1 MRGAAIA
8 VIALALISDAAAQE
22 APRTN
27 PSTHDIALCLGAADQ
42 PICIL
47 RTLAAARAQRAYR
60 DDPRFAH
67 ARDVL
72 AAIGPVDGQ
81 RADEEPGGNDVGVR
95 AARQH
100 QISPPGPSD
109 HEAEL
114 HAEAARTVIAALEA
128 DRNGVAP
135 DRALAQV
142 RAVGQNPGSNIYL
155 AATARCWAYMEIWK
169 LFEEEDDRRRA
180 GAPRPSEALAR
191 ASVAACEAELPRVPP
206 SHGSRVS
213 MAQAD
218 VMAAYR
224 ALGDDAGV
232 ERLMQRDERDSD
244 AAGERIRTA
253 LSQNNLDEAVAA
265 ALAPGERESD
275 GAGLLNLYRGL
286 VIGYARLAGRTEDAA
301 RIAEAV
307 LHDAPELT
315 ADVLARVGSRRT
327 AVRLIERLDRAGRD
341 TGSEASL
348 QSAHAAVLGWLA
360 LGETARA
367 RRLVDHWIPTA
378 RQEVNAEARLV
389 HTGAPVGCEIEG
401 SHCVRDVVLSMLRAT
416 DRLDEAWNAVH
427 LQPSEAVLFDI
438 EDGRGLTRLD
448 AHLSHAQNEW
458 DAEHALMQCVDWAPL
473 DLAAQCA
480 RIFIARWRVRPLT
493 GRDAVRIG
501 VPWSA
506 DRALQVAEAA
516 TKQGELALMQE
527 MLDEALTVLR
537 DGQDVELPPHL
548 IRRLTSIAA
557 MQLHVAGRT

>member
-8 VIALALISDAAAQE
+8 VIALALISDAAAQR

-27 PSTHDIALCLGAADQ
+27 PSTHDIALCLSAADQ

-72 AAIGPVDGQ
+72 AAIGQADGQ
-81 RADEEPGGNDVGVR
+81 RADEEPGGNDE
-95 AARQH
+95 
-100 QISPPGPSD
+100 GPSEP
-109 HEAEL
+109 EAEFY
-114 HAEAARTVIAALEA
+114 ADAARTVIAALEA
-128 DRNGVAP
+128 DRNGVGP

-142 RAVGQNPGSNIYL
+142 RAVGQKPGSNIHL
-155 AATARCWAYMEIWK
+155 GATARCWAYMEIWK

-191 ASVAACEAELPRVPP
+191 TSLAACEAELPRVPP
-206 SHGSRVS
+206 GHGSRVS
-213 MAQAD
+213 MAQAE

-244 AAGERIRTA
+244 AAVERIRTA
-253 LSQNNLDEAVAA
+253 LSLNNLDEAVAA
-265 ALAPGERESD
+265 ALAPGERPSE
-275 GAGLLNLYRGL
+275 GAGLLNLFRSV
-286 VIGYARLAGRTEDAA
+286 VIDYARLAGRTEDTA

-307 LHDAPELT
+307 LRDSPELT

-367 RRLVDHWIPTA
+367 RRLVDPWIPRA
-378 RQEVNAEARLV
+378 RQEVNEQRRLV
-389 HTGAPVGCEIEG
+389 HTGAHVGCEIEG
-401 SHCVRDVVLSMLRAT
+401 SHCVRETVLSMLRAT
-416 DRLDEAWNAVH
+416 DRLDEAWDAVH

-448 AHLSHAQNEW
+448 AHLSHARNEW
-458 DAEHALMQCVDWAPL
+458 DTEHALMQCIDWAPL
-473 DLAAQCA
+473 DLAVQCA
-480 RIFIARWRVRPLT
+480 RIFIARWRGRPFT
-493 GRDAVRIG
+493 RQEAVRIG
-501 VPWSA
+501 IPWPA
-506 DRALQVAEAA
+506 DRGLQVAEAA
-516 TKQGELALMQE
+516 ARQGELALMQE
-527 MLDEALTVLR
+527 MLDEALAVLR
-537 DGQDVELPPHL
+537 DAQDVELPPHL
-548 IRRLTSIAA
+548 IWRLTNIAA